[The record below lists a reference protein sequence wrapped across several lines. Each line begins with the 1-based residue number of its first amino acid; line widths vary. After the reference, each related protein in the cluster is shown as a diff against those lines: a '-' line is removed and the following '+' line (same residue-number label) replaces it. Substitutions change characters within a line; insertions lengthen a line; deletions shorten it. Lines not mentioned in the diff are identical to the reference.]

1 MEAELNHFL
10 TQKFGEF
17 LSDERKG
24 FIESVLGNRTEH
36 IRVVLEDILDPH
48 NANAIIRSGECLGIQ
63 HYHIIEN
70 ENVFKLGR
78 GVSRGA
84 IKWVDVHDSPE
95 SATPTATVLSDLKS
109 KGYRIVVTSPSKDAC
124 APEELLMDQPI
135 AIVMGNEK
143 DGISEEAKTMADDFV
158 RLPMYGFTESYNVS
172 VAAGMTFY
180 NLISKMRSS
189 VDNWQFDSQ
198 LKNDYRLRWYK
209 KCMARP
215 DDYEKF
221 FVKEFESQNTQ

>member
-1 MEAELNHFL
+1 MNAELNHFL

-17 LSDERKG
+17 LSDERKQYM
-24 FIESVLGNRTEH
+24 ESVLENRTDFL
-36 IRVVLEDILDPH
+36 RVILEDIRDPH

-84 IKWVDVHDSPE
+84 IKWVDVHQYPE
-95 SATPTATVLSDLKS
+95 SNTPTKDVFKDLKS
-109 KGYRIVVTSPSKDAC
+109 KGFKIVATSPNKQAC
-124 APEELLMDQPI
+124 SPEDLSLDQPI
-135 AIVMGNEK
+135 AIVLGNER
-143 DGISEEAKTMADDFV
+143 DGISEEAKTLADDFV
-158 RLPMYGFTESYNVS
+158 RLPMHGFTESYNVS
-172 VAAGMTFY
+172 VAAGITLY
-180 NLISKMRSS
+180 SLISKIRSF
-189 VDNWQFDSQ
+189 VENWQFDERT
-198 LKNDYRLRWYK
+198 KDDYRLQWYK

-221 FVKEFESQNTQ
+221 FVKAFEPDKL